1 MRAMW
6 VFVAM
11 LPLLSQTALVTK
23 AAVGEKTEAN
33 PMRKIIG
40 MLQDMA
46 KEIEREGE
54 VEKEM
59 YDKALCACEGGEKSL
74 DVVIAESTA
83 AIEEHSASLKSG
95 TALKAQLEQEVKDH
109 AAAEA
114 QAEED
119 LSSATTLRD
128 KEHAQFSAE
137 EKDTETN
144 IAALGKAIPAIE
156 EGMGGASLMQLP
168 RMDKLRRFVEVT
180 KYLSSDSRSG
190 VLAFLDQ
197 GSEIASG
204 NSVQAPQS
212 GEILGILKSMKDEME
227 KDLADLQAEE
237 EKDFNG
243 FQDLKSAKTTEID
256 VNAKAV
262 ISKDKRIGE
271 LALEVSESK
280 HALADAEEELANA
293 QNFAANMKEEC
304 AKKVKERDMRAKMRS
319 EEIKAISEAVE
330 ILNDD
335 DALEVFA
342 KTKKAALVQK
352 VKTYDAFL
360 QVARQHR
367 VLAGSHLHQSHREEG

>member
-1 MRAMW
+1 MKTILVVLFAM
-6 VFVAM
+6 
-11 LPLLSQTALVTK
+11 PLFTQAALVAK
-23 AAVGEKTEAN
+23 AAAGEKTEAN

-83 AIEEHSASLKSG
+83 AIEEHSAALKSG

-180 KYLSSDSRSG
+180 KYLSSDARSG

-197 GSEIASG
+197 GSEDSSSE
-204 NSVQAPQS
+204 SVQAPQS

-227 KDLADLQAEE
+227 KDLKDLQAQEQL
-237 EKDFNG
+237 DFNV
-243 FQDLKSAKTTEID
+243 FQDLKSAKLTEID
-256 VNAKAV
+256 LNEKAV
-262 ISKDKRIGE
+262 ISKDKRIGA
-271 LALEVSESK
+271 LALEISESK
-280 HALADAEEELANA
+280 HALADAEKELANA
-293 QNFAANMKEEC
+293 ESFLANMKEEC
-304 AKKVKERDMRAKMRS
+304 ANKVKERDMRAKARS
-319 EEIKAISEAVE
+319 EEVKAIS
-330 ILNDD
+330 
-335 DALEVFA
+335 
-342 KTKKAALVQK
+342 
-352 VKTYDAFL
+352 
-360 QVARQHR
+360 
-367 VLAGSHLHQSHREEG
+367 